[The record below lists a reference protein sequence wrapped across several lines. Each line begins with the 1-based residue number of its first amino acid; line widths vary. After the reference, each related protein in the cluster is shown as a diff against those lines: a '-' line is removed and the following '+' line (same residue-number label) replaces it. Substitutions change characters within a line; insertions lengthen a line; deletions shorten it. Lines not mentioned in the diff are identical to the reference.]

1 MDGSEAKMKKITLNS
16 LVRYIFGAFFLIMCL
31 GSFSSSFI
39 AGLFFLLAAVVTI
52 PLCANQLEKKLNT
65 SMSGVVSFFVVLL
78 LLIVA
83 FAVVPD
89 TNTEINNTEA
99 TATPTTP
106 TNTPILTP
114 EPASAPKPAIKLF
127 TTYNDKIPSSVYNLY
142 PKLDNF
148 LLSYEIINND
158 ENDLDVTVSSEITGY
173 TDEAVNIK
181 RISPSKMVT
190 ISQTP
195 LFKPGVLDTL
205 TETKTANLH
214 FKVTY
219 VEDNVEKVWDEQTIP
234 IELYSKDTM
243 VWGTNFD
250 GEFVNLS
257 PYIVAWV
264 TPHTREIDELVR
276 IAAEYNPQGIM
287 GYARTSDERY
297 AQINA
302 IYDALQN
309 EYSITYISSPIS
321 YTSGMES
328 SQRVKLPKDAINLA
342 SANCID
348 GTVLFASA
356 LENIGIDS
364 DIIII
369 PGHAF
374 IAWEDGEGNIEGA
387 LETTMVVN
395 SDFYDAYTYGLDEYN
410 EQVENGNFERG
421 VSSAIS
427 VKKCRALGIT
437 PME

>member
-1 MDGSEAKMKKITLNS
+1 MRN
-16 LVRYIFGAFFLIMCL
+16 
-31 GSFSSSFI
+31 
-39 AGLFFLLAAVVTI
+39 
-52 PLCANQLEKKLNT
+52 KKL
-65 SMSGVVSFFVVLL
+65 VFELVLILLVSFLAIGCVGEKVTEGYVEEQQKEGYVEEQQTEGYVEEQQTEEDIEEQQPDNLL
-78 LLIVA
+78 
-83 FAVVPD
+83 
-89 TNTEINNTEA
+89 
-99 TATPTTP
+99 
-106 TNTPILTP
+106 
-114 EPASAPKPAIKLF
+114 
-127 TTYNDKIPSSVYNLY
+127 TTYSENIPSSVYSLY
-142 PKLDNF
+142 PKLGDY
-148 LLSYEIINND
+148 LLSYEITNNGED
-158 ENDLDVTVSSEITGY
+158 YLYVTVSSEITGY
-173 TDEAVNIK
+173 TDDAINTK
-181 RISPSKMVT
+181 QISPGETVE

-219 VEDNVEKVWDEQTIP
+219 VEDNVEKVWDEQTMP

-243 VWGTNFD
+243 VWSTYYD
-250 GEFVNLS
+250 GELVDLS

-276 IAAEYNPQGIM
+276 IAAEYNPQGTM

-364 DIIII
+364 DIVII

-374 IAWEDGEGNIEGA
+374 LAWEDGEGNIEGA
-387 LETTMVVN
+387 LETTMVGN

-410 EQVENGNFERG
+410 EQVENGNFENG
-421 VSSAIS
+421 ISLAIS
-427 VKKCRALGIT
+427 VKKCRDLGIT